1 MTDAASPDTGH
12 EPTKEMTAREL
23 VEQCLEAMVEGESN
37 VVHFKV
43 PTQQAGNVWFALQL
57 IGNEEDMKNYKQ
69 LMASVFSELAGDVVV
84 DPKRLN

>member
-1 MTDAASPDTGH
+1 MADEKH
-12 EPTKEMTAREL
+12 EPKSEVTAREL
-23 VEQCLEAMVEGESN
+23 IEQCLAGMVEGDTN